1 MKRVKRRTFSGV
13 VCEQEVYNVGNR
25 TALKDAKPPRPRF
38 KNEEERE
45 RHKIEISRRRH
56 ALLFNENF
64 SPASLYSTLTFD
76 ADNEVHDARDCR
88 KIRDLY
94 IRRLKYAFP
103 DAVIFC
109 YFGQGKTTHRFHLHM
124 VSNGVPEEAIREKWG
139 FGDVCRIENL
149 RKHCFYDGVDHGQD
163 YTGLANYLFDH
174 WRKEFGGHRWKQTK
188 NARKPDREKPTLAIR
203 EYSEKKPPVAP
214 RGYILVETKTT
225 KYGYMYFKYVRIPEE
240 PEKRPRR
247 KRD

>member
-13 VCEQEVYNVGNR
+13 VCEQEVYNVADQ
-25 TALKDAKPPRPRF
+25 TALKDAKPSRPRF

-56 ALLFNENF
+56 ALMFNENF

-76 ADNEVHDARDCR
+76 AENEVHDARDCR

-94 IRRLKYAFP
+94 IRRLKYAYP

-109 YFGQGKTTHRFHLHM
+109 YYGQGKTTHRFHLHM

-139 FGDVCRIENL
+139 F
-149 RKHCFYDGVDHGQD
+149 
-163 YTGLANYLFDH
+163 
-174 WRKEFGGHRWKQTK
+174 
-188 NARKPDREKPTLAIR
+188 
-203 EYSEKKPPVAP
+203 VA
-214 RGYILVETKTT
+214 
-225 KYGYMYFKYVRIPEE
+225 
-240 PEKRPRR
+240 
-247 KRD
+247 

>member
-13 VCEQEVYNVGNR
+13 VCEQEVYNVADQ
-25 TALKDAKPPRPRF
+25 TALKDAKPSRPRF

-56 ALLFNENF
+56 ALMFNENF

-76 ADNEVHDARDCR
+76 AEKVTE
-88 KIRDLY
+88 
-94 IRRLKYAFP
+94 
-103 DAVIFC
+103 AVVV
-109 YFGQGKTTHRFHLHM
+109 GSGETPS
-124 VSNGVPEEAIREKWG
+124 VGGAAIEQFNTSREKWG
-139 FGDVCRIENL
+139 FGDVCRITNL
-149 RKHCFYDGVDHGQD
+149 REHNFYDGVDHGQD

-174 WRKEFGGHRWKQTK
+174 WKKEFGGHRWKQTK
-188 NARKPDREKPTLAIR
+188 NARKPDRETPTLAIR

-214 RGYILVETKTT
+214 KGYFLVETKTT
-225 KYGYMYFKYVRIPEE
+225 KYGYMYFKYVRIPKE